1 MGTVN
6 TSQKFSRR
14 RFLGT
19 AAAGLALA
27 RSAAANPL
35 GLPLGCQVFPV
46 RDELAKDFPGTL
58 RALAGLGYQLVE
70 FCSPPGYVDAGFAP
84 LVGLKAPEIRSRI
97 EDAGL
102 RVVSCHYQY
111 TELKE
116 HLDERI
122 AFAKELGLRHM
133 IIATLAIPES
143 ASLDDWRR
151 AADEANRLGERTAKA
166 GLQLG
171 FHNHHFEF
179 RRIDGVL
186 VFDELMLRFDPKL
199 VKSQFQVNVVRLGFD
214 PAEHLARYPGRF
226 LSLHLQD
233 WSASEKKDV
242 AIGRGVIDWRKLFA
256 AAKPA
261 GIDYYFVEMGMAQL
275 EASVPFLR
283 NLRV

>member
-6 TSQKFSRR
+6 NLPTLSRR

-19 AAAGLALA
+19 ATAGLAFA

-46 RDELAKDFPGTL
+46 RDQLAKDFPGTL
-58 RALAGLGYQLVE
+58 HALSALGYRLIE
-70 FCSPPGYVDAGFAP
+70 FCSPPGYLEAGFAP
-84 LVGLKAPEIRSRI
+84 LAGLKARDIRGAI

-102 RVVSCHYQY
+102 QVVSCHYQFG
-111 TELKE
+111 ELKE

-122 AFAKELGLRHM
+122 AFARELGLRHM
-133 IIATLAIPES
+133 IVATLALPES
-143 ASLDDWRR
+143 ASLDDWRK
-151 AADEANRLGERTAKA
+151 AAGDMNRLGERTAKA

-179 RRIDGVL
+179 RDIGGVL
-186 VFDELMLRFDPKL
+186 IFDELMRRFDPKL
-199 VKSQFQVNVVRLGFD
+199 VKSQFQVNVVSLGFD

-233 WSASEKKDV
+233 WSAAEKKDV
-242 AIGRGVIDWRKLFA
+242 AIGRGVIDWQKLFA
-256 AAKPA
+256 AANTA
-261 GIDYYFVEMGMAQL
+261 GIEYYFVEMGMAQL
-275 EASVPFLR
+275 EASVPYLR

>member
-1 MGTVN
+1 MSN
-6 TSQKFSRR
+6 PQSFSRR
-14 RFLGT
+14 RFLGA

-27 RSAAANPL
+27 RSSAANPL

-46 RDELAKDFPGTL
+46 REQLARDFPGTL
-58 RALAGLGYQLVE
+58 HALAALGYQLVE
-70 FCSPPGYVDAGFAP
+70 FCSPPGYLEAGFAP
-84 LVGLKAPEIRSRI
+84 LAGLKARQIRTTI

-102 RVVSCHYQY
+102 HVVSCHYQFS
-111 TELKE
+111 ELKE

-122 AFAKELGLRHM
+122 AFARGLELRHM
-133 IIATLAIPES
+133 IVATLALPES
-143 ASLDDWRR
+143 ASLDDWRK
-151 AADEANRLGERTAKA
+151 AADDMNRLGERAAKA

-179 RRIDGVL
+179 RRIGGVL
-186 VFDELMLRFDPKL
+186 IFDELMRRFDPKL
-199 VKSQFQVNVVRLGFD
+199 VKSQLQVNIVSLGFD
-214 PAEHLARYPGRF
+214 PAEYLARYPGRF

-261 GIDYYFVEMGMAQL
+261 GIEYYFVEMGMPEL

-283 NLRV
+283 NLPV